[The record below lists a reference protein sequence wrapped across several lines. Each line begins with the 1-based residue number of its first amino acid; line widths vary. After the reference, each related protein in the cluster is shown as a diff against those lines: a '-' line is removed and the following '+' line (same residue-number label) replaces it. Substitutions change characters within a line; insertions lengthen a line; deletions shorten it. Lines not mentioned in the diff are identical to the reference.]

1 MRELRGAAGHR
12 SLAIAGAAAVGSA
25 RLQTDTSIELSPDAA
40 RARLPELQAQL
51 AVRRSTTHFARAGVA
66 LVGSAIFTGA
76 AAKLFWDSIRF
87 PVLGALSAVV
97 AAGLIVFAWRQYRRG
112 MSHHRR
118 ELELFASLQAV
129 HRALHLDDPAALLP
143 R

>member
-1 MRELRGAAGHR
+1 M
-12 SLAIAGAAAVGSA
+12 
-25 RLQTDTSIELSPDAA
+25 QTQPSTEITPEVA

-51 AVRRSTTHFARAGVA
+51 AVRQSTTHFARAGLA
-66 LVGSAIFTGA
+66 LVACVVFTAA
-76 AAKLFWDSIRF
+76 AAKLFWDSVRF
-87 PVLGALSAVV
+87 PVLGVLAAVLAV
-97 AAGLIVFAWRQYRRG
+97 GLVVFAWIQYRRG
-112 MSHHRR
+112 IAHHRR

>member
-1 MRELRGAAGHR
+1 M
-12 SLAIAGAAAVGSA
+12 
-25 RLQTDTSIELSPDAA
+25 A

-51 AVRRSTTHFARAGVA
+51 ATRESTPHFARAGVA
-66 LVGSAIFTGA
+66 LVACTLFTA
-76 AAKLFWDSIRF
+76 ASAKLFWDSIRF
-87 PVLGALSAVV
+87 PVLGALAVLL
-97 AAGLIVFAWRQYRRG
+97 ALGLVGYAWIQYRRG
-112 MSHHRR
+112 QVHLRR

>member
-1 MRELRGAAGHR
+1 MQTQSSTEL
-12 SLAIAGAAAVGSA
+12 
-25 RLQTDTSIELSPDAA
+25 TPDAA
-40 RARLPELQAQL
+40 RARLPQLQAEL

-66 LVGSAIFTGA
+66 LVASAVFTGA

-87 PVLGALSAVV
+87 PVLGALSALV
-97 AAGLIVFAWRQYRRG
+97 ALGLIVFAWIQYRRG
-112 MSHHRR
+112 TVHYRR

-129 HRALHLDDPAALLP
+129 HRALRLDDPGALLP

>member
-1 MRELRGAAGHR
+1 M
-12 SLAIAGAAAVGSA
+12 
-25 RLQTDTSIELSPDAA
+25 TDEPSTELSPEVA

-51 AVRRSTTHFARAGVA
+51 AVRESTTHFARSGVA
-66 LVGSAIFTGA
+66 LVASCIFAGA

-87 PVLGALSAVV
+87 PVLGAASVLV
-97 AAGLIVFAWRQYRRG
+97 AIGLVIYAWVQLRRG
-112 MSHHRR
+112 KAHDRR
-118 ELELFASLQAV
+118 EMELFASLQAV

>member
-1 MRELRGAAGHR
+1 M
-12 SLAIAGAAAVGSA
+12 
-25 RLQTDTSIELSPDAA
+25 QTEFSNDLSPEVA

-51 AVRRSTTHFARAGVA
+51 AVRRSTTHFARAGVS
-66 LVGSAIFTGA
+66 LVACGIFTAA

-87 PVLGALSAVV
+87 PVLGVVSAVL
-97 AAGLIVFAWRQYRRG
+97 AAALIVFAWIQYRRG
-112 MSHHRR
+112 VAHHRR
-118 ELELFASLQAV
+118 ELELFASLKAV

>member
-1 MRELRGAAGHR
+1 
-12 SLAIAGAAAVGSA
+12 
-25 RLQTDTSIELSPDAA
+25 LQTEPLTELSPETA

-51 AVRRSTTHFARAGVA
+51 AVRQSTVHFARAGVA
-66 LVGSAIFTGA
+66 LVACAIFTAA

-87 PVLGALSAVV
+87 PVLGAVAVGV
-97 AAGLIVFAWRQYRRG
+97 ATGLVAYAWVQYRRG
-112 MSHHRR
+112 QLHLRR

>member
-1 MRELRGAAGHR
+1 M
-12 SLAIAGAAAVGSA
+12 
-25 RLQTDTSIELSPDAA
+25 QTEPSIDPSPEVA

-66 LVGSAIFTGA
+66 LVACGVFTAA

-87 PVLGALSAVV
+87 PVLGALSTLLAVV
-97 AAGLIVFAWRQYRRG
+97 LVGYAWVQYSRG
-112 MSHHRR
+112 MAHHRR
-118 ELELFASLQAV
+118 ELELFASLKAV

>member
-1 MRELRGAAGHR
+1 M
-12 SLAIAGAAAVGSA
+12 
-25 RLQTDTSIELSPDAA
+25 QTESSIELSPEVA
-40 RARLPELQAQL
+40 RARLPELQAEL

-66 LVGSAIFTGA
+66 LVASAVFTGA

-87 PVLGALSAVV
+87 PVLGALSALV
-97 AAGLIVFAWRQYRRG
+97 ALGLIVFAWIQYRRG
-112 MSHHRR
+112 MVHHQR

>member
-1 MRELRGAAGHR
+1 LSPE
-12 SLAIAGAAAVGSA
+12 SS
-25 RLQTDTSIELSPDAA
+25 TELSPEVA

-51 AVRRSTTHFARAGVA
+51 AVRQSTTHFARAGVA
-66 LVGSAIFTGA
+66 LVACSVFTAA

-87 PVLGALSAVV
+87 PVLGAASVLV
-97 AAGLIVFAWRQYRRG
+97 AIALVAYAWVQYRRG
-112 MSHHRR
+112 QVHHRR
-118 ELELFASLQAV
+118 ELELFSSLRAV

>member
-1 MRELRGAAGHR
+1 
-12 SLAIAGAAAVGSA
+12 
-25 RLQTDTSIELSPDAA
+25 LQTESSIELSPEVA
-40 RARLPELQAQL
+40 RTRLPELQAEL

-66 LVGSAIFTGA
+66 LVASAVFTGA

-87 PVLGALSAVV
+87 PVLGALSALV
-97 AAGLIVFAWRQYRRG
+97 ALGLIVFAWIQYRRG
-112 MSHHRR
+112 TVHSRR

-129 HRALHLDDPAALLP
+129 HRALHLDDPGALLP

>member
-1 MRELRGAAGHR
+1 M
-12 SLAIAGAAAVGSA
+12 
-25 RLQTDTSIELSPDAA
+25 QTESSIELSPEVA
-40 RARLPELQAQL
+40 RARLPELEAQL
-51 AVRRSTTHFARAGVA
+51 AVRQSTTHFARAGVA
-66 LVGSAIFTGA
+66 LVASAIFTGA

-87 PVLGALSAVV
+87 PVVGALSAVV
-97 AAGLIVFAWRQYRRG
+97 ASSLIVFAWTQYRRG

>member
-1 MRELRGAAGHR
+1 M
-12 SLAIAGAAAVGSA
+12 
-25 RLQTDTSIELSPDAA
+25 QTESSIELSPEVA

-66 LVGSAIFTGA
+66 LVASATFTGA

-87 PVLGALSAVV
+87 PVLGALSALV
-97 AAGLIVFAWRQYRRG
+97 ASSLIVFAWTQYRRG

-118 ELELFASLQAV
+118 ELELFASLKAV
-129 HRALHLDDPAALLP
+129 HRALHLDNPAALLP

>member
-1 MRELRGAAGHR
+1 
-12 SLAIAGAAAVGSA
+12 
-25 RLQTDTSIELSPDAA
+25 LQTESSTELSPQVA

-51 AVRRSTTHFARAGVA
+51 AVRQSTTHFARSGVS
-66 LVGSAIFTGA
+66 LVGCAIFTAA

-87 PVLGALSAVV
+87 PVLGAVATALAIALVV
-97 AAGLIVFAWRQYRRG
+97 YAWVQYRRG
-112 MSHHRR
+112 MMQYRR
-118 ELELFASLQAV
+118 EMELFASLQAV

>member
-1 MRELRGAAGHR
+1 MSTELTPE
-12 SLAIAGAAAVGSA
+12 V
-25 RLQTDTSIELSPDAA
+25 A

-66 LVGSAIFTGA
+66 LVACAVFSAA
-76 AAKLFWDSIRF
+76 AAKLFWDSLRF
-87 PVLGALSAVV
+87 PVLGALALVLAIALV
-97 AAGLIVFAWRQYRRG
+97 VFAWIQYRRG
-112 MSHHRR
+112 MVHHQR

>member
-1 MRELRGAAGHR
+1 
-12 SLAIAGAAAVGSA
+12 
-25 RLQTDTSIELSPDAA
+25 LQTESPAELTPDAA
-40 RARLPELQAQL
+40 RARLPQLQAQL

-66 LVGSAIFTGA
+66 LVASAVFTGA

-87 PVLGALSAVV
+87 PVLGAISALV
-97 AAGLIVFAWRQYRRG
+97 ALGLIVFASIQYRRG
-112 MSHHRR
+112 TVHHRK

-129 HRALHLDDPAALLP
+129 HRALHLDDPGALLP

>member
-1 MRELRGAAGHR
+1 
-12 SLAIAGAAAVGSA
+12 
-25 RLQTDTSIELSPDAA
+25 LQTESSIELSPEVA
-40 RARLPELQAQL
+40 RARLPELQAEL

-66 LVGSAIFTGA
+66 LVASAVFTGA

-87 PVLGALSAVV
+87 PVLGALSALV
-97 AAGLIVFAWRQYRRG
+97 ALGLIVFAWIQYRRG
-112 MSHHRR
+112 TAHHRR

-129 HRALHLDDPAALLP
+129 HRALHLDDPGALLP

>member
-1 MRELRGAAGHR
+1 MQTEPSNELTPEVAR
-12 SLAIAGAAAVGSA
+12 S
-25 RLQTDTSIELSPDAA
+25 
-40 RARLPELQAQL
+40 RLPELQAQL
-51 AVRRSTTHFARAGVA
+51 AVRQSTTHFARAGVA
-66 LVGSAIFTGA
+66 LVACAIFTAA

-87 PVLGALSAVV
+87 PVLGVV
-97 AAGLIVFAWRQYRRG
+97 AAAIAVGLVAFAWVQYRRG
-112 MSHHRR
+112 MAHHRR